1 MVLATIYKRAGS
13 PYWQARIKSANGYER
28 ISTGTRDRREAQ
40 KTADEAE
47 AELAQ
52 LLVKA
57 ADIKLM
63 EAAARFFNE
72 KKLKPKTVAN
82 YKQSLSN
89 IYGRLGDFPLK
100 TPQGCRGKNN
110 LAKA

>member
-1 MVLATIYKRAGS
+1 LATIYKRAGS

-57 ADIKLM
+57 LTKADGGCGQILQR
-63 EAAARFFNE
+63 EETQAQDSGE
-72 KKLKPKTVAN
+72 LQTVAV
-82 YKQSLSN
+82 
-89 IYGRLGDFPLK
+89 
-100 TPQGCRGKNN
+100 
-110 LAKA
+110 

>member
-1 MVLATIYKRAGS
+1 
-13 PYWQARIKSANGYER
+13 
-28 ISTGTRDRREAQ
+28 
-40 KTADEAE
+40 
-47 AELAQ
+47 
-52 LLVKA
+52 
-57 ADIKLM
+57 M

>member
-1 MVLATIYKRAGS
+1 LATIYKRAGS